1 MPAKPLRGRR
11 VLVPRGGRW
20 GDDTAAALRS
30 VGAIPV
36 VAPMINFARAADQ
49 AALEA
54 ALGGLE
60 SGAFDWLVAM
70 TAASVDVLA
79 GRNVRV
85 PDTTRVAAVDEA
97 VMSALVTASYRVELA
112 PADSSIRGLLK
123 EWPEQAREARV
134 LVVQPEGLDPALSE
148 ELSTL
153 GREVVFASAYRTVG
167 VQVPEVVREEV
178 ASGRIGGIV
187 VSSGAVARQVAE
199 QLAPLPETTLV
210 ACIGPR
216 TAFDARA
223 AGLPVAAIAE
233 DRQISSLVAALAEAA
248 RS

>member
-30 VGAIPV
+30 FGAIPV

-49 AALEA
+49 AALDA
-54 ALGGLE
+54 ALSGLA
-60 SGAFDWLVAM
+60 SGYFDWVVAM

-79 GRNVRV
+79 GRSLQI
-85 PDTTRVAAVDEA
+85 PDSTKVAAVDES
-97 VMSALVTASYRVELA
+97 VLSALLTAGYRVELA

-148 ELSTL
+148 ELSSL

-167 VQVPEVVREEV
+167 VPVPETVRDDV
-178 ASGRIGGIV
+178 ASGRISGIV

-199 QLAPLPETTLV
+199 QLAPLPESTLV

-233 DRQISSLVAALAEAA
+233 ERQIGSLVAALADAA
-248 RS
+248 RG

>member
-30 VGAIPV
+30 YGAVPV

-54 ALGGLE
+54 ALAELERGG
-60 SGAFDWLVAM
+60 FDWLVAM

-79 GRNVRV
+79 GRSVRI
-85 PDTTRVAAVDEA
+85 PDTTRVAAVDEST
-97 VMSALVTASYRVELA
+97 VSALTTAGYRVELA
-112 PADSSIRGLLK
+112 PADSSIRGVLK
-123 EWPEQAREARV
+123 EWPEQARLARV
-134 LVVQPEGLDPALSE
+134 LVIQPEGLDPALAE
-148 ELSTL
+148 ELATL
-153 GREVVFASAYRTVG
+153 GREVTLAAAYRTVG
-167 VQVPEVVREEV
+167 VPVPDAVRADV
-178 ASGRIGGIV
+178 ASGRISGIV

-199 QLAPLPETTLV
+199 QLAPLPESTLV

-233 DRQISSLVAALAEAA
+233 EREIGSLVAALAGAV
-248 RS
+248 RG